1 LQHHGLQVFDSLPRL
16 PRVPDVRGG
25 VHLRDGLE
33 RPDLIKLADTLAAV
47 IADEG
52 DGIPEAIPRAASR

>member
-1 LQHHGLQVFDSLPRL
+1 
-16 PRVPDVRGG
+16 